1 MTETGAP
8 ARSPLPRRRGGSGTL
23 RLTLLLMIVLLALG
37 VVGLASLSLFHNSTP
52 ATPPPT
58 RDEVVQRICTAYQTR
73 NYDLLVA
80 QIDPRAIPPAIT
92 TFTDAAKQAL
102 IGELRALDASDGPVT
117 QCQVRRLTFNNLP
130 PDPSRAQY
138 ELTITR
144 AGTLSKQYTLLM
156 TLVHQPD
163 GSWKIARDSNFLG
176 TPG

>member
-1 MTETGAP
+1 MTQTGAP
-8 ARSPLPRRRGGSGTL
+8 ARGPLPRRRGGSAAL

-37 VVGLASLSLFHNSTP
+37 VVGLASLSLFRFP
-52 ATPPPT
+52 AQPPPLT
-58 RDEVVQRICTAYQTR
+58 QDAVVQRICTAYQTR

-80 QIDPRAIPPAIT
+80 QIDPSPIPPT
-92 TFTDAAKQAL
+92 NTGSFSDAAKRALVGELQAL
-102 IGELRALDASDGPVT
+102 DTSDGPVT

-138 ELTITR
+138 EFTVTR
-144 AGTLSKQYTLLM
+144 ADVTSKQFTLMM